1 MALERGSK
9 GDDVCR
15 LQALLCRS
23 GFDAKPIDGDFG
35 SGTERAVRS
44 FQASNHLTGDG
55 RVDDGTQ
62 KSLGM
67 DKPDPTATPVPV
79 IDQLTVDDVVAMF
92 SRFTARA
99 NIERNLPPVL
109 AALRAADLDDR
120 DIVLMALAT
129 IRAETEGFEP
139 IDEGISK
146 FNTDDGAHPF
156 NRYDDMTALGN
167 RGRPDGERYKG
178 RGFIQ
183 LTGRANYQRY
193 GERLDVDLVN
203 RPELANDPT
212 VAARILVEFIRD
224 KRRAAK
230 YAIFGGDLAQARK
243 LVNGGSHGLDR
254 FTEAFQAGERLLA

>member
-1 MALERGSK
+1 MARWNGASK

-79 IDQLTVDDVVAMF
+79 IDQLTVDDVAAMF
-92 SRFTARA
+92 SRSTPRA
-99 NIERNLPPVL
+99 NIERNLPHVL

-129 IRAETEGFEP
+129 IRAETEG
-139 IDEGISK
+139 SSRS
-146 FNTDDGAHPF
+146 TRAS
-156 NRYDDMTALGN
+156 RSSTRTRA
-167 RGRPDGERYKG
+167 RTRS
-178 RGFIQ
+178 
-183 LTGRANYQRY
+183 TG
-193 GERLDVDLVN
+193 
-203 RPELANDPT
+203 T
-212 VAARILVEFIRD
+212 
-224 KRRAAK
+224 
-230 YAIFGGDLAQARK
+230 
-243 LVNGGSHGLDR
+243 
-254 FTEAFQAGERLLA
+254 TT